1 MADPK
6 DRNIEDRFDD
16 GQRAA
21 GADAGRE
28 GYGDDGGT
36 RVGRPDTGRGADAG
50 TGPSSQPVKE
60 GLEGAVFEG
69 DEGGT
74 GAGSEAAQG
83 IQGAKDAKGGKGGK
97 GGTEGDANRM
107 GSEPLTNR
115 DQEHKSVYGV
125 EGGAPRTSSDHRE

>member
-6 DRNIEDRFDD
+6 DRNIEDRFDER
-16 GQRAA
+16 QRAQ

-83 IQGAKDAKGGKGGK
+83 IEGARDGKEGA
-97 GGTEGDANRM
+97 GGTRGGASRL
-107 GSEPLTNR
+107 GSEPLANR
-115 DQEHKSVYGV
+115 EQEHKSGYGG
-125 EGGAPRTSSDHRE
+125 EGGAPRTSSDQRE